1 MNFLSSV
8 HRLYMTEP
16 YFPDGEEVREED
28 RPLTLQGHNQ
38 KKLKAMSGEDSGKD
52 NPTNECPVCYERLQN
67 PNISERRLSCGHSF
81 CHDCLVKYLMTAKKE
96 GSIKKNIICPLC
108 RYVTFLSKRGLIL
121 PPNAGELNQILEVP
135 HSPSCLTHST
145 VVGNPNTLVIPI
157 PETSGSHS
165 PQDLCRCTC
174 SVDTSPDLIGNSCS
188 SQVFIISDQGQP
200 MECSDEVVTSNE
212 THHIDARANC
222 CRSPSLIMILLL
234 IFLVAVLAAVL
245 PWILLVKKT

>member
-1 MNFLSSV
+1 MS
-8 HRLYMTEP
+8 
-16 YFPDGEEVREED
+16 DEESCKET
-28 RPLTLQGHNQ
+28 P
-38 KKLKAMSGEDSGKD
+38 A
-52 NPTNECPVCYERLQN
+52 NECPVCYEGLQN
-67 PNISERRLSCGHSF
+67 PNISERRLSCGHAF

-108 RYVTFLSKRGLIL
+108 RYVTFLSRRGLIL
-121 PPNAGELNQILEVP
+121 PPNTGELNQIIEVP
-135 HSPSCLTHST
+135 HSPSCLSHSSI
-145 VVGNPNTLVIPI
+145 VGNPNTLVIPI
-157 PETSGSHS
+157 PETTGSNS

-174 SVDTSPDLIGNSCS
+174 SGDASPDLISHTCG

-200 MECSDEVVTSNE
+200 MESGEEVVPTNTE
-212 THHIDARANC
+212 THLVDARVNC